1 MVYRINYI
9 SNKTQKSNI
18 DHVYGYTESIS
29 SQLDDIFDNYIIVE
43 NATTKELSDVGTLL
57 GTPIMQEI
65 DVTFDP
71 LFTELEEFQDQ
82 LEEIY
87 QMLIQS
93 DIELSILKTGVNS
106 FQDRLMTLKND
117 IVMVEKNLSS
127 SIFYSKN
134 KNFWPKMELAIYHF
148 ATVALTVIAEGCR
161 SSQNN

>member
-1 MVYRINYI
+1 M
-9 SNKTQKSNI
+9 
-18 DHVYGYTESIS
+18 YGYTESIS

-106 FQDRLMTLKND
+106 FEDRLMTLKND
-117 IVMVEKNLSS
+117 IVMV
-127 SIFYSKN
+127 
-134 KNFWPKMELAIYHF
+134 
-148 ATVALTVIAEGCR
+148 
-161 SSQNN
+161 

>member
-1 MVYRINYI
+1 MWHVAQWVSRASPQHIFPTFLNLNGRKNNILYETHN
-9 SNKTQKSNI
+9 SNI

-29 SQLDDIFDNYIIVE
+29 SQLDDIFENYIIVE

-57 GTPIMQEI
+57 GTPIMEEI

-106 FQDRLMTLKND
+106 FEDRLMTLKND
-117 IVMVEKNLSS
+117 IVMV
-127 SIFYSKN
+127 
-134 KNFWPKMELAIYHF
+134 
-148 ATVALTVIAEGCR
+148 
-161 SSQNN
+161 